1 MTQILQTVKLIYI
14 LRCAIFSIC
23 HPACIYDL
31 PHCLE
36 IEELNPQHNNS
47 KQKFYQTKLNQTKPL
62 FYQT

>member
-1 MTQILQTVKLIYI
+1 MTQILQNTKLIYTS
-14 LRCAIFSIC
+14 RCAIFSIC

-36 IEELNPQHNNS
+36 IEELNPQRNNS
-47 KQKFYQTKLNQTKPL
+47 KQKLYKKLNQTKPL